1 MKKIKTTIILI
12 LCAVIA
18 ISICLTGC
26 DEKEP
31 NFPVSLSDTTRSAIE
46 LNTDKLKDSD
56 LESIYQEM
64 LDGMTVKQLNDA
76 HEIRCLRKTDDGYRV
91 IYTGNTRALVLR
103 FDSDANWI
111 KTDRLRTLYRIAPT
125 RGKFDVLK
133 AGDNVAKVQTA
144 DPTCYFPFLVD
155 SSSDDLETNHYTE
168 DGYHTC
174 IKYDSDFNIVSVVS
188 DLM

>member
-1 MKKIKTTIILI
+1 MKRIKTPIILL

-18 ISICLTGC
+18 ISVCLTGC

-31 NFPVSLSDTTRSAIE
+31 NFPVALSDTTRSAIE
-46 LNTDKLKDSD
+46 LNTDVRKDSD
-56 LESIYQEM
+56 IEMIYQEM
-64 LDGMTVKQLNDA
+64 LDGMTVKQLNDSY
-76 HEIRCLRKTDDGYRV
+76 EIRCLRKDNDGYRV

-103 FDSDANWI
+103 FDSEGNWI
-111 KTDRLRTLYRIAPT
+111 KTDRLRSLYRIAPT

-133 AGDNVAKVQTA
+133 VGDNVSKVQTA

-168 DGYHTC
+168 DGYHTR
-174 IKYDSDFNIVSVVS
+174 ITYDSDFNILSIDS
-188 DLM
+188 ELM